1 MKIGIGYDVHRLV
14 LDRKLILGGVEIPFH
29 KGLRGHTDA
38 DVLIHAII
46 DAILGALAKGDI
58 GRIFPDHDEQYEN
71 IDSRILLRKVAGIL
85 HAEGYHIGNVDSVIC
100 AEAPKM
106 QPYIPEMRENIA
118 FDLNCDLNSISV
130 KATTE
135 EGLGFTGEELGISA
149 KAVVLL
155 KKIQE

>member
-1 MKIGIGYDVHRLV
+1 MKIGIGYDAHKLV
-14 LDRKLILGGVEIPFH
+14 LNRKLILGGVEIPFH
-29 KGLRGHTDA
+29 KGLRGHSDA

-58 GRIFPDHDEQYEN
+58 GQIFPDNDDHYRN

-85 HAEGYHIGNVDSVIC
+85 HTEGYSIGNVDSVIC

-106 QPYIPEMRENIA
+106 QPYIHKMREHIA
-118 FDLNCDLNSISV
+118 FDLNCEINLISV

-149 KAVVLL
+149 KAIVLL
-155 KKIQE
+155 KQIQE